1 MIGLLCN
8 QTVSLKTDSKTL
20 NGVQKL
26 KYSLSILKHNKNV
39 LTVAFSLAC
48 LEIRSRNK
56 EAINSTTNTIYSL
69 KVFYF
74 LLYRSRYFL
83 FVSELI
89 LNSISMHVSDNQKY
103 LYGTRLYACMNTRK
117 FKGLDSRFSL
127 PKINCMLIIKTHL
140 PTVREFTTTKHQNF
154 AN

>member
-20 NGVQKL
+20 NYSVQKL
-26 KYSLSILKHNKNV
+26 KYSPSILKHNKNV

-89 LNSISMHVSDNQKY
+89 
-103 LYGTRLYACMNTRK
+103 
-117 FKGLDSRFSL
+117 
-127 PKINCMLIIKTHL
+127 
-140 PTVREFTTTKHQNF
+140 
-154 AN
+154 